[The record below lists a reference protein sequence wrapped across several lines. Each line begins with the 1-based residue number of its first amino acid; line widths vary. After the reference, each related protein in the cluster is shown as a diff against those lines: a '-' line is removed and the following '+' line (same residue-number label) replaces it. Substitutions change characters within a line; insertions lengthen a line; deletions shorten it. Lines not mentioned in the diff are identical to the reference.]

1 MTATTYPASAQ
12 QRWFACKLESERQ
25 VPVGGQD
32 RNEAFLIAR
41 LEDLHEIGDDR
52 RNVSTR
58 EASQVIDWLL
68 TLPLSKQGSNRPSN
82 NDSEIG
88 VYVLD
93 DGSIVKV
100 QPNKAKT
107 SCYSMLWIEI
117 RGERLVDHDESRV
130 NGEWEYAPQLIRQ
143 CDDAHRMTLEA
154 AKAFILRYGRCV
166 RCSRKLKAA
175 DSVERGI
182 GPVCVNY
189 FSSF

>member
-1 MTATTYPASAQ
+1 MTGTTYPASQ
-12 QRWFACKLESERQ
+12 KQRDFACRLEGERQ
-25 VPVGGQD
+25 VPVGGKD
-32 RNEAFLIAR
+32 GNEAFLIAR

-68 TLPLSKQGSNRPSN
+68 ALPRKVDPARPSN
-82 NDSEIG
+82 NDFEIG

-107 SCYSMLWIEI
+107 SRYSMIWVELN
-117 RGERLVDHDESRV
+117 GERLVDHDESRV
-130 NGEWEYAPQLIRQ
+130 NGDWEYAPQLIRQ

-166 RCSRKLKAA
+166 RCSRRLKAA

-189 FSSF
+189 FASF